1 MSLKQNYFRARVS
14 SHLTSICLILVTFT
28 VLQYFTIKFI
38 LKALGPQKMATGPSS
53 SMPHEM
59 TSPSS
64 TLKQTKLQQTTTFK
78 KQLPELS
85 SNFTLKT
92 SNSYI
97 LKIIGPG
104 HLASIRNIS
113 KSKQPQVTRNLPH
126 NRPVYRVSQVRP
138 SFTGS
143 LGSSHITTSASTS
156 LEASFPQFELRMTS
170 QTTTAVEPR
179 QKILG
184 RKIIWKENPLLLQN
198 FAPISVFKPFFI
210 L

>member
-1 MSLKQNYFRARVS
+1 
-14 SHLTSICLILVTFT
+14 
-28 VLQYFTIKFI
+28 
-38 LKALGPQKMATGPSS
+38 
-53 SMPHEM
+53 MPHEM

-64 TLKQTKLQQTTTFK
+64 TLKQTRLQQTTTCK
-78 KQLPELS
+78 KKLPELS

-104 HLASIRNIS
+104 HFHSEYLQIETA
-113 KSKQPQVTRNLPH
+113 TRNLPH
-126 NRPVYRVSQVRP
+126 NRPVYRVIQVTP

-170 QTTTAVEPR
+170 QKTTAVER
-179 QKILG
+179 QQKFLG
-184 RKIIWKENPLLLQN
+184 RENHMERKSSGKFSPQFPFLNHFSSFDSCFLSLLLQM
-198 FAPISVFKPFFI
+198 FRMQP
-210 L
+210 